1 MLETFEQPESYEKG
15 VWHVSHIPHVD
26 HLDLCGLPPYL
37 SKLRVLL
44 GIEYRPTFWANL
56 FNRLKTLE
64 VENQVTSAQKHRPRI
79 ARTSRAF

>member
-37 SKLRVLL
+37 SKLRVIL
-44 GIEYRPTFWANL
+44 GIEYRP
-56 FNRLKTLE
+56 
-64 VENQVTSAQKHRPRI
+64 
-79 ARTSRAF
+79 